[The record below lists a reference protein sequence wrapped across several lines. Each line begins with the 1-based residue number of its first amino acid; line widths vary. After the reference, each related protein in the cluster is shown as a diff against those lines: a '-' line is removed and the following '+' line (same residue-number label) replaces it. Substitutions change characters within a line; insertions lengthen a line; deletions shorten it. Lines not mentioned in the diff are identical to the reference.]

1 MGSPESR
8 RPEGSMAASPY
19 EQLEQEFRRLHAFRG
34 ALSLLRW
41 DAAVMM
47 PRGSADVRGEQ
58 LAALE
63 TEHHALLTTPKV
75 ARLLERAEA
84 ASSQLEDWPL
94 ANLHEMRRQR
104 DHAIATPPSLIARL
118 AKATARAEVYWVEAK
133 KANDFKLLAP
143 HLEEVVHLVRDKA
156 ALLGQARGLAPYDA
170 LVDGFTPGIST
181 ADIDTI
187 FKALSRKLPGLI
199 NQAIEVQAAHAP
211 APLTGKFTVARQR
224 SLAVDVLKALG
235 FPFDRGRL
243 DESEHPFTEGVPG
256 DIRVTTRFDLTDPF
270 SGLLGAV
277 HETGHA
283 MYDLGLPLRWRDQPV
298 GRDRGLALEE
308 SQSLLFEMNLCR
320 SRSFVRY
327 LRPLLEKYLQ
337 VSGPEWEEAN
347 LYRHLIRVRRSTVR
361 MDADELTYPVHI
373 MLRYELEKK
382 ILEGSLPVAD
392 IPEAWNA
399 NLEQRLNIRPASDVD
414 GCLQDIHWAVGHF
427 GYFPSYALGAVIAGQ
442 INEALRAALPSL
454 DEDIAAGQFGGV
466 MDWLRDNVHGVGARL
481 PVQELMK
488 QATGK
493 PLTASAYLRYL
504 ETKYLEAP

>member
-1 MGSPESR
+1 
-8 RPEGSMAASPY
+8 MAASPY

-84 ASSQLEDWPL
+84 GASQMEDWPL
-94 ANLHEMRRQR
+94 ANLREMRRQR
-104 DHAIATPPSLIARL
+104 DHAIATPPSLISRL
-118 AKATARAEVYWVEAK
+118 AKATARAEVFWVEAK

-170 LVDGFTPGIST
+170 LVDGFTPGISA

-187 FKALSRKLPGLI
+187 FKALSLI

-211 APLTGKFTVARQR
+211 TPLSGKFSASRQR
-224 SLAVDVLKALG
+224 TLAVEVLKALG

-256 DIRVTTRFDLTDPF
+256 DIRVTTRFDSIDPF

-283 MYDLGLPLRWRDQPV
+283 MYDLGLPLKWRDQPV

-320 SRSFVRY
+320 SRSFVKY

-347 LYRHLIRVRRSTVR
+347 LYRLLIRVRRSCIR

-373 MLRYELEKK
+373 MLRYDLEKK
-382 ILEGSLPVAD
+382 MLEGSLPVAD
-392 IPEAWNA
+392 LPEAWNA
-399 NLEQRLNIRPASDVD
+399 NLEQRLNIRPPSDVE

-442 INEALRAALPSL
+442 LNEAMRAARPAL
-454 DEDIAAGQFGGV
+454 DEEIAAGQFGGV
-466 MDWLRDNVHGVGARL
+466 MEWLRDNVHGIGARL
-481 PVQELMK
+481 PVQELIK

-493 PLTASAYLRYL
+493 PLTAAAYLRYL
-504 ETKYLEAP
+504 ETKYLEIP

>member
-1 MGSPESR
+1 
-8 RPEGSMAASPY
+8 MALSPY
-19 EQLEQEFRRLHAFRG
+19 QQLEQEFRRLHAFRG

-84 ASSQLEDWPL
+84 GASQLDDWPL
-94 ANLHEMRRQR
+94 ANLREMRRQR

-118 AKATARAEVYWVEAK
+118 AKATSRAEVFWVEAR
-133 KANDFKLLAP
+133 KAGNFKLFAP

-156 ALLGQARGLAPYDA
+156 ALLGQARALAPYDA
-170 LVDGFTPGIST
+170 LVDVFTPGIS
-181 ADIDTI
+181 A
-187 FKALSRKLPGLI
+187 ALSRKLPGLI
-199 NQAIEVQAAHAP
+199 NSAIEQQAQSP
-211 APLTGKFTVARQR
+211 PSTPVGKFTVARQR
-224 SLAVDVLKALG
+224 QLSVEVMKALG

-256 DIRVTTRFDLTDPF
+256 DIRITTRFDQSDPF
-270 SGLLGAV
+270 TGLLGAV
-277 HETGHA
+277 HEPGPA
-283 MYDLGLPLRWRDQPV
+283 MYDLGLPQQWRDQPV

-320 SRSFVRY
+320 SRAFVKY
-327 LRPLLEKYLQ
+327 LRPLLEKHLQ
-337 VSGPEWEEAN
+337 VSGAEWTEDN
-347 LYRHLIRVRRSTVR
+347 LYRHLIRVRRSLIR

-382 ILEGSLPVAD
+382 ILEGELPVAD
-392 IPEAWNA
+392 LPEAWNA
-399 NLEQRLNIRPASDVD
+399 NLEQRLGVRPTSDVD

-427 GYFPSYALGAVIAGQ
+427 GYFPSYALGAVIAAQ
-442 INEALRAALPSL
+442 LNEALRAAQPSL
-454 DEDIAAGQFGGV
+454 DEEIGAGQFGGV
-466 MDWLRDNVHGVGARL
+466 MDWLRDNVHGIGARL
-481 PVQELMK
+481 PVKELIK
-488 QATGK
+488 EATGK
-493 PLTASAYLRYL
+493 PLSAAAYLRYL
-504 ETKYLEAP
+504 EAKYLSA

>member
-1 MGSPESR
+1 MP
-8 RPEGSMAASPY
+8 ASPY

-84 ASSQLEDWPL
+84 GASQLEDWPL

-118 AKATARAEVYWVEAK
+118 AKATARAEVFWVEAK

-224 SLAVDVLKALG
+224 SLSVDVLKALG

-256 DIRVTTRFDLTDPF
+256 DMRVTTRFDLNDPF

-283 MYDLGLPLRWRDQPV
+283 MYDLGLPLKWRDQPV

-320 SRSFVRY
+320 SRSFVKY
-327 LRPLLEKYLQ
+327 VRPLMEKYLQ

-347 LYRHLIRVRRSTVR
+347 LYRHLTRVRRSTIR

-392 IPEAWNA
+392 LPEAWNA
-399 NLEQRLNIRPASDVD
+399 NLEQRLNIRPANDVE

-427 GYFPSYALGAVIAGQ
+427 GYFPSYVLGAVIAGQ
-442 INEALRAALPSL
+442 LYEAMRAARPSL
-454 DEDIAAGQFGGV
+454 DEEIGAGQFSGV

-481 PVQELMK
+481 PVQELIK
-488 QATGK
+488 QATDK
-493 PLTASAYLRYL
+493 PLTAAAYLRYL
-504 ETKYLEAP
+504 EAKYLEVP

>member
-1 MGSPESR
+1 
-8 RPEGSMAASPY
+8 MAASPY

-84 ASSQLEDWPL
+84 AASQLEDWPL
-94 ANLHEMRRQR
+94 ANLREMRRQR

-118 AKATARAEVYWVEAK
+118 AKATSRAEVYWVEAK
-133 KANDFKLLAP
+133 KANDFKLFAP

-199 NQAIEVQAAHAP
+199 NEAIELQATHAS
-211 APLTGKFTVARQR
+211 APLLGKFTAARQR
-224 SLAVDVLKALG
+224 QLCVDVLKALG

-256 DIRVTTRFDLTDPF
+256 DIRVTTRFDLSDPF

-283 MYDLGLPLRWRDQPV
+283 MYDLGLPVKWRDQPV

-320 SRSFVRY
+320 SRSFVKY

-337 VSGPEWEEAN
+337 VTGPEWSEAN
-347 LYRHLIRVRRSTVR
+347 LYRHLIRVRRSTIR

-382 ILEGSLPVAD
+382 ILDGALPVAD
-392 IPEAWNA
+392 VPEAWNA
-399 NLEQRLNIRPASDVD
+399 NLEQRLGVRPSNDVE

-427 GYFPSYALGAVIAGQ
+427 GYFPSYVLGAVIAGQ
-442 INEALRAALPSL
+442 LNEAMRAARPGL
-454 DEDIAAGQFGGV
+454 DEEIAAGQFGGV
-466 MDWLRDNVHGVGARL
+466 MDWLRDNVHGVGGRL
-481 PVQELMK
+481 PVQALIK
-488 QATGK
+488 QATGH
-493 PLTASAYLRYL
+493 PLTAAAYLRYL
-504 ETKYLEAP
+504 EAKYLEAA

>member
-1 MGSPESR
+1 
-8 RPEGSMAASPY
+8 MAASPY

-84 ASSQLEDWPL
+84 GASQLEDWPL

-118 AKATARAEVYWVEAK
+118 AKATARAEVFWVEAK

-199 NQAIEVQAAHAP
+199 NEAIEVQAAHAP
-211 APLTGKFTVARQR
+211 TPLTGKFTVARQR
-224 SLAVDVLKALG
+224 SLSVDVLKALG

-256 DIRVTTRFDLTDPF
+256 DIRVTTRFDLNDPF

-283 MYDLGLPLRWRDQPV
+283 MYDLGLPLKWRDQPV

-308 SQSLLFEMNLCR
+308 SQSLMFEMILCR
-320 SRSFVRY
+320 SRAFVKY
-327 LRPLLEKYLQ
+327 VRPLMEKYLQ

-347 LYRHLIRVRRSTVR
+347 LYRHLIRVRRSTIR

-392 IPEAWNA
+392 LPEAWNA

-414 GCLQDIHWAVGHF
+414 GCLQDIHWPVGHF
-427 GYFPSYALGAVIAGQ
+427 GYFPSYVLGAVIAGQ
-442 INEALRAALPSL
+442 LNEAMRAAHPSL
-454 DEDIAAGQFGGV
+454 DEEIAAGQFNGV

-481 PVQELMK
+481 PVQELIK

-493 PLTASAYLRYL
+493 PLTAAAYLRYL
-504 ETKYLEAP
+504 EAKYLEIP

>member
-1 MGSPESR
+1 MP
-8 RPEGSMAASPY
+8 ASPY

-84 ASSQLEDWPL
+84 GASQLEDWPL

-118 AKATARAEVYWVEAK
+118 AKATARAEVFWVEAK

-143 HLEEVVHLVRDKA
+143 HLDEVVHLVRDKA

-199 NQAIEVQAAHAP
+199 NEAIEVQAAHAP
-211 APLTGKFTVARQR
+211 TPLAGKFTVARQR
-224 SLAVDVLKALG
+224 ALAVDVLKALG

-256 DIRVTTRFDLTDPF
+256 DIRVTTRFDLNDPF

-283 MYDLGLPLRWRDQPV
+283 MYDLGLPLEWRDQPV

-320 SRSFVRY
+320 SRAFVKY
-327 LRPLLEKYLQ
+327 LRPLMEKYLQ
-337 VSGPEWEEAN
+337 VNGPEWEEAN
-347 LYRHLIRVRRSTVR
+347 LYRHLIRVRRSTIR

-392 IPEAWNA
+392 LPEAWNA
-399 NLEQRLNIRPASDVD
+399 NLEQRLNIRPTNDVD

-427 GYFPSYALGAVIAGQ
+427 GYFPSYVLGAVIAGQ
-442 INEALRAALPSL
+442 LNEAMRAALPKL
-454 DEDIAAGQFGGV
+454 DEEIAAGQFGGV

-481 PVQELMK
+481 PVQDLIK

-493 PLTASAYLRYL
+493 PLTAAAYLRYL
-504 ETKYLEAP
+504 ESKYLETP

>member
-1 MGSPESR
+1 
-8 RPEGSMAASPY
+8 MAASPY

-84 ASSQLEDWPL
+84 GPRNWRIGRWPIL
-94 ANLHEMRRQR
+94 REMRSQR
-104 DHAIATPPSLIARL
+104 DHAIATPPSLISRL
-118 AKATARAEVYWVEAK
+118 AKATARAEVFWVEAK

-156 ALLGQARGLAPYDA
+156 ALLGQARGSGALRCVGRWIYAGYFGGRYRHHIQGAVAQAP
-170 LVDGFTPGIST
+170 GSHQSGHRSPGG
-181 ADIDTI
+181 A
-187 FKALSRKLPGLI
+187 R
-199 NQAIEVQAAHAP
+199 AHALDRQIH
-211 APLTGKFTVARQR
+211 ASRASARCR
-224 SLAVDVLKALG
+224 WMCSRRLG

-256 DIRVTTRFDLTDPF
+256 DIRVTTRFDLNDPF

-283 MYDLGLPLRWRDQPV
+283 MYDLGLPLKWRDQPV

-320 SRSFVRY
+320 SRSFVKY

-347 LYRHLIRVRRSTVR
+347 LYRQLIRVRRSCIR

-382 ILEGSLPVAD
+382 MLEGSLPVAD
-392 IPEAWNA
+392 LPEAWNA
-399 NLEQRLNIRPASDVD
+399 NLEQRLNIRPANDVE

-442 INEALRAALPSL
+442 LNEAMRAARPSL
-454 DEDIAAGQFGGV
+454 DEEIAAGQFGGV

-481 PVQELMK
+481 PVQELIK

-493 PLTASAYLRYL
+493 PLTAAAYLRYL
-504 ETKYLEAP
+504 EAKYLEAP

>member
-1 MGSPESR
+1 
-8 RPEGSMAASPY
+8 MAASPY

-84 ASSQLEDWPL
+84 GANQLEDWPL

-133 KANDFKLLAP
+133 KANDFQLLAP

-211 APLTGKFTVARQR
+211 TPLTGKFTVARQR
-224 SLAVDVLKALG
+224 SLAVDVLKSLG

-256 DIRVTTRFDLTDPF
+256 DIRVTTRFDLNDPF

-283 MYDLGLPLRWRDQPV
+283 MYDLGLPLEWRDQPV

-320 SRSFVRY
+320 SRAFVKY

-347 LYRHLIRVRRSTVR
+347 LYRHLIRVRRSTIR

-392 IPEAWNA
+392 LPEAWNA
-399 NLEQRLNIRPASDVD
+399 NLEQRLNIRPTNDVD

-427 GYFPSYALGAVIAGQ
+427 GYFPSYVLGAVIAGQ
-442 INEALRAALPSL
+442 LNEAMRSARPSL
-454 DEDIAAGQFGGV
+454 DEEIAAGCFGGV

-481 PVQELMK
+481 PVQELIK

-493 PLTASAYLRYL
+493 PLTAAAYLRYL
-504 ETKYLEAP
+504 EAKYLETP

>member
-1 MGSPESR
+1 
-8 RPEGSMAASPY
+8 MAASPY

-84 ASSQLEDWPL
+84 AASQLDDWPL

-118 AKATARAEVYWVEAK
+118 AKATARAEVYWVEAR
-133 KANDFKLLAP
+133 KAGDFKILAP

-170 LVDGFTPGIST
+170 LVDGFTPGVT
-181 ADIDTI
+181 MADIDTI

-211 APLTGKFTVARQR
+211 VPLAGKFTAARQR
-224 SLAVDVLKALG
+224 SLCVDVLKALG

-256 DIRVTTRFDLTDPF
+256 DIRVTTRFDLSDPF

-283 MYDLGLPLRWRDQPV
+283 MYDLGLPVKWRDQPV

-320 SRSFVRY
+320 SRSFVKY

-337 VSGPEWEEAN
+337 VSGPEWEEGN
-347 LYRHLIRVRRSTVR
+347 LYRHLIRVRRSTIR

-392 IPEAWNA
+392 LPEAWNA
-399 NLEQRLNIRPASDVD
+399 NLEQRLNIRPVSDVD

-442 INEALRAALPSL
+442 LNEAMRGARPAL
-454 DEDIAAGQFGGV
+454 DEEIAAGQFGGV
-466 MDWLRDNVHGVGARL
+466 MDWLRDNVHGVGGRL

-493 PLTASAYLRYL
+493 PLTAAAYLRYL
-504 ETKYLEAP
+504 EAKYLESP

>member
-1 MGSPESR
+1 
-8 RPEGSMAASPY
+8 MAASPY

-84 ASSQLEDWPL
+84 GASQMEDWPL
-94 ANLHEMRRQR
+94 ANLREMRRQR
-104 DHAIATPPSLIARL
+104 DHAIATPPSLISRL
-118 AKATARAEVYWVEAK
+118 AKATARAEVFWVEAK

-170 LVDGFTPGIST
+170 LVDGFTPGISA

-199 NQAIEVQAAHAP
+199 SQAIEVQAAHAP
-211 APLTGKFTVARQR
+211 TALTGKFSSSRQR
-224 SLAVDVLKALG
+224 SLAVEVLKALG

-256 DIRVTTRFDLTDPF
+256 DIRVTTRFDSVDPF

-283 MYDLGLPLRWRDQPV
+283 MYDLGLPVKWRDQPV

-320 SRSFVRY
+320 SRSFVNY
-327 LRPLLEKYLQ
+327 LRPLLEKFLQ
-337 VSGPEWEEAN
+337 VSGPEWQEAN
-347 LYRHLIRVRRSTVR
+347 LYRLLIRVRRSCIR

-373 MLRYELEKK
+373 MLRYDLEKK
-382 ILEGSLPVAD
+382 MLEGSLPVAD
-392 IPEAWNA
+392 LPEAWNA
-399 NLEQRLNIRPASDVD
+399 NLEQRLNIRPANDVE

-442 INEALRAALPSL
+442 LNEALRAARPAL
-454 DEDIAAGQFGGV
+454 DEEIAAGQFGGV
-466 MDWLRDNVHGVGARL
+466 MEWLRDNVHGIGARL
-481 PVQELMK
+481 PVQELIK

-493 PLTASAYLRYL
+493 PLTAAAYLRYL

>member
-1 MGSPESR
+1 
-8 RPEGSMAASPY
+8 MAASPY
-19 EQLEQEFRRLHAFRG
+19 QQLEQEFRRLHAFRG

-84 ASSQLEDWPL
+84 GASQLEDWPL

-118 AKATARAEVYWVEAK
+118 AKATARAEVFWVEAK

-143 HLEEVVHLVRDKA
+143 HLDEVVHLVRDKA

-187 FKALSRKLPGLI
+187 FKALSRKLPSLI
-199 NQAIEVQAAHAP
+199 NEAIEVQAAHAP
-211 APLTGKFTVARQR
+211 TPLTGKFTVARQR
-224 SLAVDVLKALG
+224 ALSVDVLKALG

-256 DIRVTTRFDLTDPF
+256 DIRVTTRFDMSDPF

-283 MYDLGLPLRWRDQPV
+283 MYDLGLPLEWRDQPV

-320 SRSFVRY
+320 SRSFVKY
-327 LRPLLEKYLQ
+327 VRPLMEKHLQ
-337 VSGPEWEEAN
+337 VGGPEWEEVN
-347 LYRHLIRVRRSTVR
+347 LYRHLIRVRRSAIR

-373 MLRYELEKK
+373 MLRYELERK

-392 IPEAWNA
+392 LPEAWNA
-399 NLEQRLNIRPASDVD
+399 NLEQRLNIRPANDVD

-442 INEALRAALPSL
+442 LNEAMRASRPSL
-454 DEDIAAGQFGGV
+454 DEEIAAGQFGGV

-481 PVQELMK
+481 PVQDLVK

-493 PLTASAYLRYL
+493 PLTAAAYLRYL
-504 ETKYLEAP
+504 EAKYLEAP

>member
-1 MGSPESR
+1 
-8 RPEGSMAASPY
+8 
-19 EQLEQEFRRLHAFRG
+19 
-34 ALSLLRW
+34 
-41 DAAVMM
+41 VMM

-84 ASSQLEDWPL
+84 GASQLEDWPL
-94 ANLHEMRRQR
+94 ANLREMRRQR
-104 DHAIATPPSLIARL
+104 DHAIATPPSLISRL
-118 AKATARAEVYWVEAK
+118 AKATARAEAFWVEAK

-170 LVDGFTPGIST
+170 LVDAYTPGISA

-199 NQAIEVQAAHAP
+199 NQAIEVQAAYAP
-211 APLTGKFTVARQR
+211 LPLTGKFTVARQR
-224 SLAVDVLKALG
+224 SLAMDVLKTLG

-256 DIRVTTRFDLTDPF
+256 DIRVTTRFDLSDPF

-283 MYDLGLPLRWRDQPV
+283 MYDLGLPLKWRDQPV

-320 SRSFVRY
+320 SRAFVKY

-337 VSGPEWEEAN
+337 VAGPEWQEAN
-347 LYRHLIRVRRSTVR
+347 LYRLLIRVRRSCIR

-382 ILEGSLPVAD
+382 MLEGSLPVAD
-392 IPEAWNA
+392 LPEAWNA
-399 NLEQRLNIRPASDVD
+399 NLEQRLGIRPANDVE

-442 INEALRAALPSL
+442 LYEAMRAANPAL
-454 DEDIAAGQFGGV
+454 DEEIAAGQFGGV
-466 MDWLRDNVHGVGARL
+466 MDWLRDNVHGIGARL
-481 PVQELMK
+481 PVQELIK

-493 PLTASAYLRYL
+493 PLTAAAYIRYL
-504 ETKYLEAP
+504 EAKYLEVP

>member
-1 MGSPESR
+1 
-8 RPEGSMAASPY
+8 MAASPY

-84 ASSQLEDWPL
+84 AASQLDDWPL

-118 AKATARAEVYWVEAK
+118 AKATARAEVYWVEAR
-133 KANDFKLLAP
+133 KAGDFKILAP

-170 LVDGFTPGIST
+170 LVDGFTPGVT
-181 ADIDTI
+181 MADIDTI

-211 APLTGKFTVARQR
+211 VPLAGKFTAARQR
-224 SLAVDVLKALG
+224 SLCVDVLKALG

-256 DIRVTTRFDLTDPF
+256 DIRVTTRFDLSDPF

-283 MYDLGLPLRWRDQPV
+283 MYDLGLPVKWRDQPV

-320 SRSFVRY
+320 SRSFVKY

-337 VSGPEWEEAN
+337 VSGPEWEEGN
-347 LYRHLIRVRRSTVR
+347 LYRHLIRVRRSTIR

-392 IPEAWNA
+392 LPEAWNA
-399 NLEQRLNIRPASDVD
+399 NLEQRLNIRPVSDVD

-442 INEALRAALPSL
+442 LNEAMRAARPAL
-454 DEDIAAGQFGGV
+454 DEEIAAGQFGGV
-466 MDWLRDNVHGVGARL
+466 MDWLRDNVHGVGGRL

-493 PLTASAYLRYL
+493 PLTAAAYLRYL
-504 ETKYLEAP
+504 EAKYLESP

>member
-1 MGSPESR
+1 
-8 RPEGSMAASPY
+8 MAASPY
-19 EQLEQEFRRLHAFRG
+19 QQLEQEFRRLHAFRG

-84 ASSQLEDWPL
+84 GASQLEDWPL

-118 AKATARAEVYWVEAK
+118 AKATARAEVFWVEAK

-143 HLEEVVHLVRDKA
+143 HLDEVVHLVRDKA

-187 FKALSRKLPGLI
+187 FKALSRKLPSLI
-199 NQAIEVQAAHAP
+199 NEAIEVQAAHAP
-211 APLTGKFTVARQR
+211 TPLVGKFTVARQR
-224 SLAVDVLKALG
+224 SLSVDVLKALG

-256 DIRVTTRFDLTDPF
+256 DIRVTTRFDMTDPF

-283 MYDLGLPLRWRDQPV
+283 MYDLGLPLEWRDQPV

-320 SRSFVRY
+320 SRSFVKY
-327 LRPLLEKYLQ
+327 VRPLMEKHLQ

-347 LYRHLIRVRRSTVR
+347 LYRHLIRVRRSAIR

-392 IPEAWNA
+392 LPEAWNA
-399 NLEQRLNIRPASDVD
+399 NLEQRLNIRPANDVD

-442 INEALRAALPSL
+442 LNEAMRASRPSL
-454 DEDIAAGQFGGV
+454 DEEIALGQFGGV

-481 PVQELMK
+481 PVQDLIK

-493 PLTASAYLRYL
+493 PLTAAAYLRYL
-504 ETKYLEAP
+504 ETKYLEVP

>member
-1 MGSPESR
+1 MP
-8 RPEGSMAASPY
+8 ASPY

-84 ASSQLEDWPL
+84 GASQLEDWPL

-118 AKATARAEVYWVEAK
+118 AKATARAEVFWVEAK

-143 HLEEVVHLVRDKA
+143 HLDEVVHLVRDKA

-199 NQAIEVQAAHAP
+199 NEAIDVQAAHAP
-211 APLTGKFTVARQR
+211 TPLAGKFTVARQR
-224 SLAVDVLKALG
+224 ALAVDVLKALG

-256 DIRVTTRFDLTDPF
+256 DIRVTTRFDLNDPF

-283 MYDLGLPLRWRDQPV
+283 MYDLGLPLEWRDQPV

-320 SRSFVRY
+320 SRAFVKY
-327 LRPLLEKYLQ
+327 LRPLMEKYLQ
-337 VSGPEWEEAN
+337 VNGPEWEEAN
-347 LYRHLIRVRRSTVR
+347 LYRHLIRVRRSTIR

-392 IPEAWNA
+392 LPEAWNA
-399 NLEQRLNIRPASDVD
+399 NLEQRLNIRPTNDVD

-427 GYFPSYALGAVIAGQ
+427 GYFPSYVLGAVIAGQ
-442 INEALRAALPSL
+442 LNEAMRAALPKL
-454 DEDIAAGQFGGV
+454 DEEIAAGQFGGV

-481 PVQELMK
+481 PVQELIK

-493 PLTASAYLRYL
+493 PLTAAAYLRYL
-504 ETKYLEAP
+504 ESKYLETP

>member
-1 MGSPESR
+1 
-8 RPEGSMAASPY
+8 MAASPY

-84 ASSQLEDWPL
+84 GASQLEDWPL

-118 AKATARAEVYWVEAK
+118 AKATARAEVFWVEAK

-181 ADIDTI
+181 GDIDTI

-199 NQAIEVQAAHAP
+199 GQAIEVQAAHAP
-211 APLTGKFTVARQR
+211 TPLAGKFTVARQR
-224 SLAVDVLKALG
+224 SLSVDVLKSLG

-256 DIRVTTRFDLTDPF
+256 DIRVTTRFDLNDPF

-283 MYDLGLPLRWRDQPV
+283 MYDLGLPLEWRDQPV

-320 SRSFVRY
+320 SRAFVRY
-327 LRPLLEKYLQ
+327 VRPLLEKYLQ

-347 LYRHLIRVRRSTVR
+347 LYRHLIRVRRSTIR

-392 IPEAWNA
+392 LPEAWNTS
-399 NLEQRLNIRPASDVD
+399 LEERLNIRPTNDVD

-427 GYFPSYALGAVIAGQ
+427 GYFPSYVLGAVIAGQ
-442 INEALRAALPSL
+442 LNEAMRAARPSL
-454 DEDIAAGQFGGV
+454 DEEIAAGQFGGV

-481 PVQELMK
+481 PVQELIK

-493 PLTASAYLRYL
+493 PLTAAAYLRYL
-504 ETKYLEAP
+504 EAKYLEVP

>member
-1 MGSPESR
+1 
-8 RPEGSMAASPY
+8 MAASPY

-84 ASSQLEDWPL
+84 GASQLEDWPL

-118 AKATARAEVYWVEAK
+118 AKATSRAEVYWVEAK
-133 KANDFKLLAP
+133 KANDFKILAP

-181 ADIDTI
+181 VDIDTI
-187 FKALSRKLPGLI
+187 FKALSRKLPSLI
-199 NQAIEVQAAHAP
+199 NEAIEVQAANPPIA
-211 APLTGKFTVARQR
+211 LGGKFSVSRQR
-224 SLAVDVLKALG
+224 SLSTDVLKALG
-235 FPFDRGRL
+235 FPFERGRL

-256 DIRVTTRFDLTDPF
+256 DIRVTTRFDLSDPF
-270 SGLLGAV
+270 SGLLGAI

-283 MYDLGLPLRWRDQPV
+283 MYDLGLPMKWRDQPV

-320 SRSFVRY
+320 SRSFVKY

-337 VSGPEWEEAN
+337 VAGPEWDEVN
-347 LYRHLIRVRRSTVR
+347 LYRHLIRVRRSLIR

-392 IPEAWNA
+392 LPEAWNA
-399 NLEQRLNIRPASDVD
+399 NLEQRLNIRPSSDVE

-442 INEALRAALPSL
+442 LNEAMRAALPTL
-454 DEDIAAGQFGGV
+454 DEEVAAGHFNGV

-481 PVQELMK
+481 PIQELIK

-493 PLTASAYLRYL
+493 PLTAAAYLRYL
-504 ETKYLEAP
+504 EAKYLEAP

>member
-1 MGSPESR
+1 MP
-8 RPEGSMAASPY
+8 ASPY

-84 ASSQLEDWPL
+84 GASQLEDWPL

-104 DHAIATPPSLIARL
+104 DHAIATPPSLISRL
-118 AKATARAEVYWVEAK
+118 AKATARAEVFWVEAK

-170 LVDGFTPGIST
+170 LVDGFTPGVST

-199 NQAIEVQAAHAP
+199 NEAIEVQAAHAP
-211 APLTGKFTVARQR
+211 TPLSGKFTVARQR
-224 SLAVDVLKALG
+224 SLSVDVLKALG

-256 DIRVTTRFDLTDPF
+256 DIRVTTRFDLNDPF
-270 SGLLGAV
+270 PGLLGAV

-283 MYDLGLPLRWRDQPV
+283 MYDLGLPVKWRDQPV

-320 SRSFVRY
+320 SRSFVKY

-347 LYRHLIRVRRSTVR
+347 LYRHLIRVRRSTIR

-392 IPEAWNA
+392 LPEAWNA

-427 GYFPSYALGAVIAGQ
+427 GYFPSYVLGAVIAGQ
-442 INEALRAALPSL
+442 LNEAMRAARPAL
-454 DEDIAAGQFGGV
+454 DEEIASGQFGGV

-481 PVQELMK
+481 PVQELIK

-493 PLTASAYLRYL
+493 PLTAAAYLRYL
-504 ETKYLEAP
+504 EAKYLEVP

>member
-1 MGSPESR
+1 
-8 RPEGSMAASPY
+8 MAASPY
-19 EQLEQEFRRLHAFRG
+19 QQLEQEFRRLHAFRG

-84 ASSQLEDWPL
+84 GASQLEDWPL

-118 AKATARAEVYWVEAK
+118 AKATARAEVFWVEAK

-143 HLEEVVHLVRDKA
+143 HLDEVVHLVRDKA

-187 FKALSRKLPGLI
+187 FKALSRKLPSLI
-199 NQAIEVQAAHAP
+199 NEAIEVQAAHAP
-211 APLTGKFTVARQR
+211 TPLTGKFTVARQR
-224 SLAVDVLKALG
+224 ALSVDVLKALG

-256 DIRVTTRFDLTDPF
+256 DIRVTTRFDLSDPF

-283 MYDLGLPLRWRDQPV
+283 MYDLGLPLEWRDQPV

-320 SRSFVRY
+320 SRSFVKY
-327 LRPLLEKYLQ
+327 VRPLMEKYLQ

-347 LYRHLIRVRRSTVR
+347 LYRLLIRVRRSTIR

-392 IPEAWNA
+392 LPEAWNA

-442 INEALRAALPSL
+442 LNEAMRASRPSL
-454 DEDIAAGQFGGV
+454 DEEIAAGQFGGV

-481 PVQELMK
+481 PVQDLIK

-493 PLTASAYLRYL
+493 PLTAAAYLRYL
-504 ETKYLEAP
+504 EAKYLEVP